1 VLPQKRIFTAAASAL
16 AATLVLAGCG
26 SNDYGLSSSETA
38 KLGAPAADQ
47 AAAANQAADKDANN
61 VDEGAAGAKTGEDAA
76 DSDADKD
83 AKADKDAEAQPPS
96 KSAIKPVGKVTD
108 KLISKS
114 VPKMGKVV
122 TDSKGWV
129 LYRFDKDKSS
139 PAKSNCDGDCAK
151 LWPPI
156 LADET
161 LELSGISA
169 NKVSTVKRADG
180 GRQVTID
187 GWPVY
192 RYIGDKT
199 PGKWKGQNVGG
210 VWFVVDKNGKKNLTC
225 LPPVSKPVK
234 LPASVSED
242 TGSSSADDAS
252 ADDASADDA
261 SADDAYS
268 SGGY

>member
-1 VLPQKRIFTAAASAL
+1 MLPQKRIFTAAASAL

-38 KLGAPAADQ
+38 KLGAPAADP
-47 AAAANQAADKDANN
+47 AAAAGQEADEADSN
-61 VDEGAAGAKTGEDAA
+61 VDEDAA
-76 DSDADKD
+76 AED
-83 AKADKDAEAQPPS
+83 DAEAEAEPPA
-96 KSAIKPVGKVTD
+96 KPAVKPVGKLTD
-108 KLISKS
+108 RLISKAI
-114 VPKMGKVV
+114 PKMGNVV

-129 LYRFDKDKSS
+129 LYRFDKDKSA
-139 PAKSNCDGDCAK
+139 PAKSNCEKDCAK
-151 LWPPI
+151 LWPPV

-161 LELSGISA
+161 LELSGLSVK
-169 NKVSTVKRADG
+169 KVSTVKRADG

-210 VWFVVDKNGKKNLTC
+210 TWFVVDKNGKKNVTC

-234 LPASVSED
+234 LPAELSED
-242 TGSSSADDAS
+242 TSNDGAAAESSADSSAGS
-252 ADDASADDA
+252 AD
-261 SADDAYS
+261 AYA
-268 SGGY
+268 GGY